1 MNKGKISFSY
11 LGDSAGDKNLPELE
25 YQVNAIIENKDS
37 EASSLV
43 FEMDYPD
50 FPFIGELVL
59 DLKEGRSKNEKI
71 YFLTCNIIILG
82 EADFLIVADL
92 FYITE
97 NDSENFEI
105 IGRFQGKVPDGLKF
119 KICPIID
126 K

>member
-50 FPFIGELVL
+50 FPFNGELVL
-59 DLKEGRSKNEKI
+59 DLKEGSSKNEKI

>member
-50 FPFIGELVL
+50 FPFNGELVL
-59 DLKEGRSKNEKI
+59 DLKEGRSKNEKNH
-71 YFLTCNIIILG
+71 FVL
-82 EADFLIVADL
+82 LITFD
-92 FYITE
+92 
-97 NDSENFEI
+97 
-105 IGRFQGKVPDGLKF
+105 
-119 KICPIID
+119 
-126 K
+126 

>member
-11 LGDSAGDKNLPELE
+11 LGDGAGDKNLPDLE

-37 EASSLV
+37 EDSSLV

-50 FPFIGELVL
+50 FPYNGELVFN
-59 DLKEGRSKNEKI
+59 LKEGRSENEKI
-71 YFLTCNIIILG
+71 FFLTCNIIVLAD
-82 EADFLIVADL
+82 ADFLIVADL

-97 NDSENFEI
+97 NDTENFEI

-119 KICPIID
+119 KYCPIID